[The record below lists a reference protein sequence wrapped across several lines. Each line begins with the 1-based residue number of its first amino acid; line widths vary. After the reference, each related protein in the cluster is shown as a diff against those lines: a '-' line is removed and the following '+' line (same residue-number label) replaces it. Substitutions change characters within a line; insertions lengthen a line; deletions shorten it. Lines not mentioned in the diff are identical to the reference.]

1 MKALW
6 SHHVQI
12 ATRLC
17 LQCTAPSTPT
27 SIPIHTHPYHLSHS
41 STFRLSKNLPV
52 LQNRLSV
59 KPKIKCTLITLPLKN
74 KLPMNKLSSSISCPQ
89 LLNFLTDQSK
99 HAKPQKYILK
109 GSSFC
114 SILEESLL
122 ADPCS
127 LTSQPLAIPVDP
139 CSLTSQP
146 LAIPVDPCFL
156 TSLPNA
162 LHINSLDKVSRNSFL
177 SVIGVSK
184 MYCPKAEMKI
194 GA

>member
-27 SIPIHTHPYHLSHS
+27 SIPIHTHPYHLSHY

-59 KPKIKCTLITLPLKN
+59 KSKIKRTLISLPLKN
-74 KLPMNKLSSSISCPQ
+74 KLSMNKLSSSISCPL
-89 LLNFLTDQSK
+89 LLNFLNDQSK
-99 HAKPQKYILK
+99 HAKPKNYLLK

-122 ADPCS
+122 VDPCS

-139 CSLTSQP
+139 CSQ
-146 LAIPVDPCFL
+146 

-162 LHINSLDKVSRNSFL
+162 LHIKSLDKVSRNSFL